1 MTAVFRRS
9 QSAATANQSSCDTNP
24 LVASQQN
31 PRQRNRDHSPR
42 YVIRADDHGI
52 PHALPS
58 DAHHHGLGRQIEPGK
73 GMEEN
78 KEEGDDVENDEQRT
92 REARQEPRVGLRPS
106 LYRVRLRKREE
117 RKIRHRKA
125 GQLAQHEF
133 GVRPAFKPPPHRNR
147 AAIPLGMV
155 KGVVRSRIH
164 YHSHFGFSILDFG
177 LGNSKL
183 ETGKPRL
190 VLRSQPPSRV
200 GVGNPK
206 SKIQNPKFQSSDLNQ
221 WTTPESLYCWMAP
234 AGSTSFGQALV
245 HSPTNVHCHMPSCSE
260 IMPIRSAD
268 PSSRES
274 LL

>member
-106 LYRVRLRKREE
+106 SYRVRLRKREE

-133 GVRPAFKPPPHRNR
+133 GVRPAFEPPPHRNR

-155 KGVVRSRIH
+155 KGVMRSGFH
-164 YHSHFGFSILDFG
+164 SHSHFGFWIFDFG

-183 ETGKPRL
+183 ETGKSKL
-190 VLRSQPPSRV
+190 VLRFQPSSFGSGRAWSSEIQ
-200 GVGNPK
+200 NRK
-206 SKIQNPKFQSSDLNQ
+206 SKI
-221 WTTPESLYCWMAP
+221 
-234 AGSTSFGQALV
+234 
-245 HSPTNVHCHMPSCSE
+245 
-260 IMPIRSAD
+260 
-268 PSSRES
+268 
-274 LL
+274 